1 MSDNNNGRVGRT
13 LLDGMEL
20 GVTPVHRTLHTNEI
34 HENKQRETLGPLR
47 GGGKVRSVT
56 LTLKQGG
63 RLYPPCVGHH

>member
-47 GGGKVRSVT
+47 GGGGGGGKVRSVT
-56 LTLKQGG
+56 LTL
-63 RLYPPCVGHH
+63 